1 MTGSAYEFASSQ
13 MMLTCQIFLSP
24 FGWYTRYMLRALL
37 QQTFVVTAGILIVAL
52 TVDLAPQLR
61 QILADG
67 PEGEG
72 FWVVLRLARY
82 IMLRGAD
89 FAPRLLPIGCFLG
102 VMTCEISHTWS
113 RERLAVWNSGRSPLQ
128 CLVPALILSVLA
140 GLIQVAFDGYLRP
153 AAVAVQIAEH
163 LGEYGAIF
171 DRRPTTN
178 RVWIT
183 AGNNL
188 VASRVEFGPPPVLRD
203 LMIYRLRSDGRLTEV
218 VAAKEARPG
227 SGKDLWNANGVS
239 QWDISDDG
247 QSNGA
252 GGGRPEKSQE
262 NAEIVLPLDPL
273 WLSNLRLSPMFM
285 PHQVLTQLAD
295 TEGVLWR
302 HRYQTWVQVRYADM
316 ILPAGMVLL
325 ATSLSLLLLPYGAS
339 FNAMVTMAVAGYAG
353 HVSMRAFVLLGE
365 HGYVEPAV
373 AAWTTP
379 VTQLIAAS
387 IILAVV
393 QLRRKIVRVVSR
405 AAFPPLQNRRQR
417 LSL

>member
-1 MTGSAYEFASSQ
+1 MTSSAYEVGSSET
-13 MMLTCQIFLSP
+13 LPRQIFLSP

-37 QQTFVVTAGILIVAL
+37 QQTFVATVGILIVAL

-61 QILADG
+61 QVLADG
-67 PEGEG
+67 PDGEG
-72 FWVVLRLARY
+72 FWVVVRLAWYLLLR
-82 IMLRGAD
+82 IMD

-102 VMTCEISHTWS
+102 VMTCEFSHTWS

-140 GLIQVAFDGYLRP
+140 GLIQIGFDAYLRP
-153 AAVAVQIAEH
+153 MAVAAQIDGH
-163 LGEYGAIF
+163 LGEYGERF
-171 DRRPTTN
+171 DRQPTKDP
-178 RVWIT
+178 VWMT

-188 VASRVEFGPPPVLRD
+188 IASQVEFGPPPILRD
-203 LMIYRLRSDGRLTEV
+203 VMIYRLRPDGRLDQI

-227 SGKDLWNANGVS
+227 SGRDLWNASGVS
-239 QWDISDDG
+239 QWYISDGD
-247 QSNGA
+247 QPKNTDR
-252 GGGRPEKSQE
+252 GRAAKSPGSE
-262 NAEIVLPLDPL
+262 EIALPLDPL

-285 PHQVLTQLAD
+285 PQHVLTQLANTD
-295 TEGVLWR
+295 GIAR
-302 HRYQTWVQVRYADM
+302 HRYQTWVEVRYADM

-339 FNAMVTMAVAGYAG
+339 FNAMVGMALAGYAG

-365 HGYVEPAV
+365 HGYVQPAV

-379 VTQLIAAS
+379 VAQLIAAS

-393 QLRRKIVRVVSR
+393 QLRRNKVRLVSR
-405 AAFPPLQNRRQR
+405 PAFAPMHNRRQR
-417 LSL
+417 LPL

>member
-1 MTGSAYEFASSQ
+1 
-13 MMLTCQIFLSP
+13 
-24 FGWYTRYMLRALL
+24 
-37 QQTFVVTAGILIVAL
+37 
-52 TVDLAPQLR
+52 LR

-227 SGKDLWNANGVS
+227 PGKDLWNANGVS
-239 QWDISDDG
+239 Q
-247 QSNGA
+247 
-252 GGGRPEKSQE
+252 
-262 NAEIVLPLDPL
+262 
-273 WLSNLRLSPMFM
+273 
-285 PHQVLTQLAD
+285 
-295 TEGVLWR
+295 
-302 HRYQTWVQVRYADM
+302 
-316 ILPAGMVLL
+316 
-325 ATSLSLLLLPYGAS
+325 
-339 FNAMVTMAVAGYAG
+339 
-353 HVSMRAFVLLGE
+353 
-365 HGYVEPAV
+365 
-373 AAWTTP
+373 
-379 VTQLIAAS
+379 
-387 IILAVV
+387 
-393 QLRRKIVRVVSR
+393 
-405 AAFPPLQNRRQR
+405 
-417 LSL
+417 